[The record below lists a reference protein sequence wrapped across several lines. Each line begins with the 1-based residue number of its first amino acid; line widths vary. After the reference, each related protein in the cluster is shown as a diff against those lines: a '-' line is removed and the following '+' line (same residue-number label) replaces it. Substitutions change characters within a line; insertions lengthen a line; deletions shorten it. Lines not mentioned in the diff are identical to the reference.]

1 MKRLILLTTLFL
13 SACDL
18 SNQEI
23 NGTLTLQAPG
33 KTIELSSNDWEKAG
47 DPNNFAKNYSEKE
60 SSSLHAYKRMVTVF
74 LNPMSGDRRIG
85 EKLTSTEYVEM
96 FIVTPGL
103 LTMQIRIDKG
113 EYWVMSRDTYKPK
126 EKMISNALDSTD
138 FSVASLSI
146 SESERDLLMSDYQAE
161 IDETRFLLNS
171 KF

>member
-1 MKRLILLTTLFL
+1 
-13 SACDL
+13 
-18 SNQEI
+18 
-23 NGTLTLQAPG
+23 
-33 KTIELSSNDWEKAG
+33 
-47 DPNNFAKNYSEKE
+47 
-60 SSSLHAYKRMVTVF
+60 
-74 LNPMSGDRRIG
+74 
-85 EKLTSTEYVEM
+85 VEM

-103 LTMQIRIDKG
+103 LTMRIRIDKG

>member
-1 MKRLILLTTLFL
+1 MTRLFLLTTLFL
-13 SACDL
+13 SACYL

-23 NGTLTLQAPG
+23 DGTLTLQAPG
-33 KTIELSSNDWEKAG
+33 KTIELSSNDWVKVG

-60 SSSLHAYKRMVTVF
+60 SSSLHAYERMVTVF

-85 EKLTSTEYVEM
+85 KKLTSTEYVEM

-103 LTMQIRIDKG
+103 LTMRIRIDKG

-146 SESERDLLMSDYQAE
+146 SESERAQLMSDYQAE